1 MFPRG
6 NRRGCQLRWHAA
18 ASILAIG
25 TRGTQQRLA
34 IFAGLDGQRV
44 AGQGILF
51 RQLDD
56 LELEAAVFAFGA
68 AFLEQHRH
76 RNGKP
81 VIAGAACVLARDLVE
96 PSFAAPVS
104 LK

>member
-1 MFPRG
+1 MFPPETV
-6 NRRGCQLRWHAA
+6 AV
-18 ASILAIG
+18 ASCDG
-25 TRGTQQRLA
+25 TRLPPSLPSVRVARSSGSP
-34 IFAGLDGQRV
+34 FAGLDGQRV

-96 PSFAAPVS
+96 PAFAAPVS